1 MNFNFNS
8 LHHKSLEKLTLVILL
23 IGLFVIAIYFFVFKI
38 DWIGVYSN
46 QNIDNYKNL
55 SVLTETCVQ
64 CHGEVK
70 GFSPFHNP
78 QKIGCASCHLGN
90 KLAKN
95 KNEAHTGMVL
105 IPGNSINSKQ
115 TCGQTS
121 CHPGISERIDSS
133 LMSTMSGV
141 ISVDK
146 FAFEEINS
154 PTGKFHIETI
164 GRSASDTHLRNLC
177 ASCHLGNEKKEFGP
191 ITELARG
198 GGCNA
203 CHLNYSMEAKNELR
217 NYQSLKIEK
226 PDSALLKFHPSLSLN
241 ITNDHCFGCH
251 SRSGRI
257 STSYEGWHETSL
269 SIEEVKNN
277 SKFKLL
283 QDGRIFEKI
292 TPDVH
297 FEAGLVCVDCHISY
311 EVMGDGKFYQ
321 HKEEQILVKCE
332 DCHSLEKLEYMTLS
346 EFDFESKKIAEIN
359 SITDEKR
366 KFIKVKK
373 SNTQLVNTYMEYGRD
388 PKLIGKQSKKVYDL
402 NSPKFECLG
411 TKSHSSLSCNSCHT
425 AWAPQCIGCH
435 TDYQPGTEGFDL
447 LVNKNT
453 DS

>member
-55 SVLTETCVQ
+55 SVLSESCIQ

-95 KNEAHTGMVL
+95 KNEAHMGMVL

-133 LMSTMSGV
+133 LMSSMSGV

-154 PTGKFHIETI
+154 PNGKFHIEKI

-191 ITELARG
+191 ITELSRG

-203 CHLNYSMEAKNELR
+203 CHLNYSEESKNELR
-217 NYQSLKIEK
+217 NYQSLKTEK

-269 SIEEVKNN
+269 STEEVKKN
-277 SKFKLL
+277 SKYRLL
-283 QDGRIFEKI
+283 QDGRIFEK
-292 TPDVH
+292 
-297 FEAGLVCVDCHISY
+297 
-311 EVMGDGKFYQ
+311 
-321 HKEEQILVKCE
+321 
-332 DCHSLEKLEYMTLS
+332 
-346 EFDFESKKIAEIN
+346 
-359 SITDEKR
+359 
-366 KFIKVKK
+366 
-373 SNTQLVNTYMEYGRD
+373 
-388 PKLIGKQSKKVYDL
+388 
-402 NSPKFECLG
+402 
-411 TKSHSSLSCNSCHT
+411 
-425 AWAPQCIGCH
+425 
-435 TDYQPGTEGFDL
+435 
-447 LVNKNT
+447 
-453 DS
+453 